1 MTEDGRPRTDFPSSV
16 FGHRSEVVLS
26 RETII
31 ALLWLLPAMLFSTTG
46 ELFLKKGMNEIGVFD
61 FVSVSTIAPMLIKIF
76 TNPNIW
82 IGFIGFGG
90 GSIFWLSVISRVP
103 LSLAYPMLALSY
115 VIVVVESWIFL
126 GEGLNPLRVAGSL
139 VVGLGV
145 ALVGLGSA
153 GK

>member
-1 MTEDGRPRTDFPSSV
+1 MTDDRGRIFRLPPFV
-16 FGHRSEVVLS
+16 FGPCSEVILS
-26 RETII
+26 RETIT
-31 ALLWLLPAMLFSTTG
+31 ALLWLIPAMLFSTTG
-46 ELFLKKGMNEIGVFD
+46 ELFLKRGMNEIGAFD